1 MKTTEEHQAPIIGA
15 RARFGALVPRSDP
28 LARWARNTLISLLP
42 ASLRLK
48 QLESLIG
55 YEV

>member
-1 MKTTEEHQAPIIGA
+1 MKTTEEHQALIIGA
-15 RARFGALVPRSDP
+15 RTRFGALAHRSDP
-28 LARWARNTLISLLP
+28 LARWARNTLIGLLP